1 MNDKPNRTADQ
12 EEQRDKVHQ
21 RKRNKRRGGQGKERT
36 FDGTTDEIR
45 IAEWSVKAG
54 AKNNK
59 HRKKDKEDQTYR
71 PSKSD
76 KTVKT
81 KAEREKETK
90 RRRRGGEMDKQTSGG
105 RRDLTSRLKDRRCK
119 SSPLYMSAVKHRDGW
134 EPVDV
139 KHIRKTNSKHH
150 WMPNEIF

>member
-21 RKRNKRRGGQGKERT
+21 RERNKRRGGQGKERT

-81 KAEREKETK
+81 KTERERERDQETAERW
-90 RRRRGGEMDKQTSGG
+90 
-105 RRDLTSRLKDRRCK
+105 
-119 SSPLYMSAVKHRDGW
+119 RDGQTDVGRTTRSD
-134 EPVDV
+134 EP
-139 KHIRKTNSKHH
+139 
-150 WMPNEIF
+150 PEGP